1 MKKNKK
7 ILILGSLIV
16 VMVVALTFVVTRI
29 GAWLTDTDQTEDVTL
44 QVGQVVYNAS
54 GLDDF
59 VDSENAPFVPGQNL
73 VANNGLEL
81 VNASTV
87 LSELRFSYTIT
98 YVKEDTTTGDALDEN
113 LFSTIT
119 WAAGWA
125 AGTGG
130 VNDPTGYFY
139 LSVNGN
145 QQIASTYTTAI
156 KVIEELVLNGH
167 TVGNDFANA
176 VFTINFVFQAKQAEH
191 LTWQDAGTFAVD
203 FGTGLSAT
211 P

>member
-7 ILILGSLIV
+7 VLVLGSLIL
-16 VMVVALTFVVTRI
+16 VMVVALTFVVSRI
-29 GAWLTDTDQTEDVTL
+29 GAWLTDTDTTGDVTL

-59 VDSENAPFVPGQNL
+59 VDSDNAPFVPGQNL
-73 VANNGLEL
+73 VEGNALQL

-98 YVKEDTTTGDALDEN
+98 YVKADSTAGNAITEN
-113 LFSTIT
+113 LFSTTT
-119 WAAGWA
+119 WATGWA

-130 VNDPTGYFY
+130 VDDPTGYFY
-139 LSVNGN
+139 LSVDNN
-145 QQIASTYTTAI
+145 QQIATTYNTPI
-156 KVIEELVLNGH
+156 RIIEALVLNGH

-176 VFTINFVFQAKQAEH
+176 IFTINFVFQAKQAEH
-191 LTWQDAGTFAVD
+191 LTWEDAGTFSVV
-203 FGTGLSAT
+203 FGTGLSQT

>member
-1 MKKNKK
+1 MKRNKK
-7 ILILGSLIV
+7 VLILSSLIV

-29 GAWLTDTDQTEDVTL
+29 GAWLTDQQTTDDVTL
-44 QVGQVVYNAS
+44 QVGQVKYNAS
-54 GLDDF
+54 GLADF
-59 VDSENAPFVPGQNL
+59 VDSDNAPFVPGQNL

-98 YVKEDTTTGDALDEN
+98 YVKEDTTTGDALAQN

-119 WAAGWA
+119 WATGWA

-139 LSVNGN
+139 LSVDGN
-145 QQIASTYTTAI
+145 QQIAPSYNTAI
-156 KVIEELVLNGH
+156 RVIEELVLNGH

-191 LTWQDAGTFAVD
+191 LTWQDAGEFSVD